1 MDEHIYLKIP
11 SEYVCI
17 FNKLMIYLADL
28 GKELI
33 DDCSTSCKNR
43 NKLII
48 DCWNVFQLA
57 VINKLNGKDKL
68 AKYFIDYIENQL
80 KNLSNALD
88 LGLDVDIIY
97 KPIDDKGY
105 LKSTLN
111 CKKKD
116 EFIVNSKDGWLY
128 KITNSNNDDKFYIEN
143 DNLIVDYNKS
153 NYERVYT
160 EPR

>member
-17 FNKLMIYLADL
+17 FNKLIIYLADL

-57 VINKLNGKDKL
+57 VSNKLNGKDEV
-68 AKYFIDYIENQL
+68 AKYFIDYIEKQL
-80 KNLSNALD
+80 ANISNVPE
-88 LGLDVDIIY
+88 LGIDVGVQY
-97 KPIDDKGY
+97 YPIDDKGRVTSSIDCNH
-105 LKSTLN
+105 KTI
-111 CKKKD
+111 
-116 EFIVNSKDGWLY
+116 FIVNEEGTLQQVDCK
-128 KITNSNNDDKFYIEN
+128 KVNPNDFYIE
-143 DNLIVDYNKS
+143 DNKLMVKYKEYYAS
-153 NYERVYT
+153 VYT
-160 EPR
+160 KFR